1 MFKPLRDKILELAI
15 TGKLVPQLDSEPA
28 VEQIGPAPAKDEEPF
43 ALPEKWKWVQL
54 EQVAQYRPSV
64 KAEDE
69 LEVSFAPL
77 EKLSDGY
84 NNFFCFD
91 LIEKWGE
98 VKKGFSR
105 FCDGDVIFAKIHPSF
120 QNRKSAVVTR
130 AHNGIGCG
138 STEYCVFRCKEP
150 LFNQYLL
157 WFFKSEYF
165 ISFGKNTFKG
175 TVGQQR
181 VNLDV
186 ITTMYFPLPPLEEQ
200 RRIVDKLDDI
210 MGNLERMD
218 QAYTELSGPM
228 VKHFKNLVLQ
238 QAISGQLVPQLDSE
252 PAVEQ
257 IGLAPAK
264 EDEPFALPKK
274 WKWVR
279 LGLLGSWKSGQT
291 PKRTEQSYWVRGS
304 INWLKTGELN
314 DGVITFSEEKISQ
327 KAVEDLNIRVNPVD
341 SVLIAMYGA
350 TAGKLGILSKPC
362 ATNQACC
369 ACIVDTKLL
378 ANWFLFYV
386 LLAFRAELIGMAAGS
401 AQSNLSKEKIES
413 FWFPLP
419 PIEEQ
424 RRIVARI
431 EELFGD
437 VDKLLEWQQFA

>member
-238 QAISGQLVPQLDSE
+238 QAISGQLVPQLDRE

-257 IGLAPAK
+257 VGPAPAD
-264 EDEPFALPKK
+264 DEVPFALPEK
-274 WKWVR
+274 WKWVQLGVLLPFGISQQVQPTQIPDNAWV
-279 LGLLGSWKSGQT
+279 LGLEDIESNGDLLL
-291 PKRTEQSYWVRGS
+291 KRYNSPRVDSSKNSFKAGDVLYSKMRPYLNKVIIADEAGFCSTELLV
-304 INWLKTGELN
+304 L
-314 DGVITFSEEKISQ
+314 DVQ
-327 KAVEDLNIRVNPVD
+327 KAISP
-341 SVLIAMYGA
+341 
-350 TAGKLGILSKPC
+350 
-362 ATNQACC
+362 
-369 ACIVDTKLL
+369 LL
-378 ANWFLFYV
+378 AQYLLSFLRSSYFVEYAT
-386 LLAFRAELIGMAAGS
+386 LYSHGQKPRLDLRAGRCA
-401 AQSNLSKEKIES
+401 
-413 FWFPLP
+413 WFPLP
-419 PIEEQ
+419 PLEEQ